1 MCFVDD
7 KKKYFSHL
15 IHLDYEVST
24 KVIVI
29 FFFFKKK
36 ACLMNS
42 VNHSI
47 IV

>member
-1 MCFVDD
+1 MCFVVD

-29 FFFFKKK
+29 FFFLKKH
-36 ACLMNS
+36 
-42 VNHSI
+42 V
-47 IV
+47 